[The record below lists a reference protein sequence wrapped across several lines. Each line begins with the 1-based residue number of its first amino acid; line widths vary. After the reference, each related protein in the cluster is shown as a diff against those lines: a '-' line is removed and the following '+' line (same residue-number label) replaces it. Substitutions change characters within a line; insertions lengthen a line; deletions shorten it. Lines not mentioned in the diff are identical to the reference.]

1 MSALE
6 IADPI
11 RASRLGRA
19 LCIGGAALGALG
31 LLGWIAGR
39 ESLTVLLPGQQPS
52 MKPNTAL
59 ALLLIGGAGALRH
72 PAGAAGWRNAL
83 STLAALAVLAIG
95 AATLA
100 EYVLGLDLHVDRL
113 FVQDQAGPYPGRPSP
128 PTALALTLLAAA
140 VLLSGARTTAR
151 ARLLEGFALAAGLT
165 AFTSLTGIAFGAGP
179 LYRLTHAPLTGVAL
193 PTAIGLLLTSAGLL
207 LESPAQGITRAFTS
221 PGPGGVLL
229 RRLAIPA
236 IAAPMLLGFILIRSA
251 AVLGLEPLSLLTAIV
266 TSGLTVVSLVLLT
279 VTAVHLDRT
288 HEALESSRR
297 RLRMLVEQAP
307 DGIFVADLTGRYTD
321 VNLAGCRI
329 LGYTREEIVG
339 KTIADLISPEDVE
352 RLAQSKDRML
362 GGAVE
367 VGEWRLRRADGSYL
381 SVEVSA
387 SILPDGRWQGFVRD
401 IGERKR
407 AEDKLREARERIHLA
422 LRGADLATWDWNV
435 QSGEVIFNP
444 RWAEMRG
451 FRPEEIRPHVDSWAS
466 GIHPED
472 RPRVQ
477 RALDDHFQG
486 RVPEYESEFRAR
498 TRSGQWIWVLDRGKV
513 FARDERGRPL
523 RMVGTELD
531 VTARKRAED
540 EVRLAEAKSS
550 GIVSISADAIVCI
563 DEDQRI
569 TLFND
574 GAEEIFGYSKAEVI
588 GSPLDVLLPARFAT
602 VHRRHVE
609 EFAAG
614 KQVARR
620 TGERGLEIVGRRKNG
635 EEFPADAAISKL
647 EVAGKRILTVALHD
661 VTEQRRLHEE
671 LRRAIRSRDEL
682 LGIVAHD
689 LRNPLSSI
697 VMQASRLRRRGPEPE
712 RRSLRPLEAIERA
725 ASRMRRLIQDLLDVT
740 MLEAG
745 RLSIERGRLAVEQL
759 VSDVV
764 EAQRALASAAAL
776 ELRLDLAQ
784 DVPDVLADRDRLLQ
798 VFENLVGNA
807 LRLTGPGGRITIGAA
822 PRGAEVLFRIADTGP
837 GIPPEDAPHLFDRFW
852 RGRKA
857 GNRGAGLGLPIV
869 KGIVEAHGGHVWFE
883 SAPGRGAT
891 FFFTIPAAPWIG
903 APPPEPA
910 PPSTPG

>member
-1 MSALE
+1 
-6 IADPI
+6 
-11 RASRLGRA
+11 
-19 LCIGGAALGALG
+19 
-31 LLGWIAGR
+31 
-39 ESLTVLLPGQQPS
+39 
-52 MKPNTAL
+52 
-59 ALLLIGGAGALRH
+59 
-72 PAGAAGWRNAL
+72 
-83 STLAALAVLAIG
+83 
-95 AATLA
+95 
-100 EYVLGLDLHVDRL
+100 
-113 FVQDQAGPYPGRPSP
+113 
-128 PTALALTLLAAA
+128 
-140 VLLSGARTTAR
+140 
-151 ARLLEGFALAAGLT
+151 
-165 AFTSLTGIAFGAGP
+165 
-179 LYRLTHAPLTGVAL
+179 
-193 PTAIGLLLTSAGLL
+193 
-207 LESPAQGITRAFTS
+207 
-221 PGPGGVLL
+221 
-229 RRLAIPA
+229 
-236 IAAPMLLGFILIRSA
+236 
-251 AVLGLEPLSLLTAIV
+251 
-266 TSGLTVVSLVLLT
+266 VV
-279 VTAVHLDRT
+279 
-288 HEALESSRR
+288 
-297 RLRMLVEQAP
+297 
-307 DGIFVADLTGRYTD
+307 
-321 VNLAGCRI
+321 
-329 LGYTREEIVG
+329 
-339 KTIADLISPEDVE
+339 
-352 RLAQSKDRML
+352 
-362 GGAVE
+362 
-367 VGEWRLRRADGSYL
+367 
-381 SVEVSA
+381 
-387 SILPDGRWQGFVRD
+387 
-401 IGERKR
+401 
-407 AEDKLREARERIHLA
+407 
-422 LRGADLATWDWNV
+422 
-435 QSGEVIFNP
+435 FNP

-451 FRPEEIRPHVDSWAS
+451 FRLEEIRPHVDSWAS

-472 RPRVQ
+472 QPRVQ
-477 RALDDHFQG
+477 RALDDHLQG

-498 TRSGQWIWVLDRGKV
+498 TRSGQWIWILDRGKV

-540 EVRLAEAKSS
+540 EVRLAEARSS

-588 GSPLDVLLPARFAT
+588 GSPLDVLLPERFAT

-614 KQVARR
+614 EQVARR
-620 TGERGLEIVGRRKNG
+620 MGEHGMEIVGRRKNG
-635 EEFPADAAISKL
+635 EEFHADAAISKL

-661 VTEQRRLHEE
+661 VTEQRRLDEE